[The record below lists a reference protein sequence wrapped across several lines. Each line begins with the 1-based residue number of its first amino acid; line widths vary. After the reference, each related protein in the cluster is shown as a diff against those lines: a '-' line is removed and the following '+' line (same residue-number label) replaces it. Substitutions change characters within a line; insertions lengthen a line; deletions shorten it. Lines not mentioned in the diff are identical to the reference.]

1 MSDFPSQ
8 EWERELVDGLIDA
21 GNKNAKL
28 SGDGAREKA
37 MANLAKPIAEAIKN
51 GGGPIHWVG
60 SFTVNELNN
69 LENPDFGG
77 IYGVKDGG
85 VIVNRDGS
93 RIEVS
98 ANDAL
103 VWNGEKWASFIDIDL
118 DGYAKTEEVAA
129 VAAAI
134 AAHSADL
141 SNPHEVTAAQVG
153 AYTKE
158 QVDGFIRNWSGYIVV
173 PYGQQKPEASEAQL
187 GKIYLVQVSTDPE
200 VRDQYEEWIS
210 DGTAW
215 SLIGT
220 MSIDLSPYDKIVDA
234 EAREK
239 AISDALAEHV
249 ADKTNPHGVTPEQI
263 GAAKSTDL
271 SGYVKKTG
279 DTMTGRLTVQAAGG
293 DQTKAAEGAIVAKM
307 TAASNKTGVSTNG
320 SVFAGNFDS
329 TNSQFVGVRRK
340 TDSGAKVGARFQIY
354 RRDASDNG
362 TAAFMQVDYTS
373 TATVKSIFEFGHNY
387 GTKEDNWGTMTFGD
401 VTKNVAYKE
410 DYDTALND
418 TSTSAPQTKAVNA
431 AIESHT
437 SDHSNPHEVTAEQ
450 VGAYTKER
458 VDAEIKKESD
468 ARVLYDSQLRE
479 SIEALE
485 EKAEEFV
492 TGEEVSEAI
501 AAEADSRIQ
510 EDIAINARIDMIP
523 QTDWNETDEGSMA
536 YLANHPTP
544 ISDIDIE
551 ALFS

>member
-1 MSDFPSQ
+1 M
-8 EWERELVDGLIDA
+8 EEIWEKKLVDGLVKA
-21 GNKNAKL
+21 GNDNALL
-28 SGDGAREKA
+28 SGEGAREQA
-37 MANLAKPIAEAIKN
+37 MTNLAEPIAEAIKN
-51 GGGPIHWVG
+51 GGGGVHWIG
-60 SFTVNELNN
+60 SFTVAEINA
-69 LENPDFGG
+69 LENPEKDG

-85 VIVNRDGS
+85 VIVNKDGS

-103 VWNGEKWASFIDIDL
+103 IWNGEKWASFID
-118 DGYAKTEEVAA
+118 V
-129 VAAAI
+129 
-134 AAHSADL
+134 DL
-141 SNPHEVTAAQVG
+141 SQ
-153 AYTKE
+153 
-158 QVDGFIRNWSGYIVV
+158 
-173 PYGQQKPEASEAQL
+173 
-187 GKIYLVQVSTDPE
+187 
-200 VRDQYEEWIS
+200 
-210 DGTAW
+210 
-215 SLIGT
+215 
-220 MSIDLSPYDKIVDA
+220 YDKIADA

-239 AISDALAEHV
+239 AISGALVEHI

-279 DTMTGRLTVQAAGG
+279 DTMTGRLTVQNAGG

-307 TAASNKTGVSTNG
+307 TAAANKTGVSTNG
-320 SVFAGNFDS
+320 SVFAGDLDS
-329 TNSQFVGVRRK
+329 INSQFVGVRRK

-354 RRDASDNG
+354 RRDASNNG

-387 GTKEDNWGTMTFGD
+387 GTKEDNWGTMTFDD

-418 TSTSAPQTKAVNA
+418 SSVSAPQTKAVKA
-431 AIESHT
+431 AIES
-437 SDHSNPHEVTAEQ
+437 
-450 VGAYTKER
+450 GIRKEADDR
-458 VDAEIKKESD
+458 A
-468 ARVLYDSQLRE
+468 LYDSQLRE

-501 AAEADSRIQ
+501 AAEADARIQ

>member
-1 MSDFPSQ
+1 MEDTELDENVEEVLESEPPPRP
-8 EWERELVDGLIDA
+8 EPTPGGNRELVNGVVINLDQPFTDT
-21 GNKNAKL
+21 
-28 SGDGAREKA
+28 EKA
-37 MANLAKPIAEAIKN
+37 QGRANLDVYSKREVDEAIETAT
-51 GGGPIHWVG
+51 GGD
-60 SFTVNELNN
+60 TVVNDVKYE
-69 LENPDFGG
+69 GG
-77 IYGVKDGG
+77 KLKQTKGETTTD
-85 VIVNRDGS
+85 IV
-93 RIEVS
+93 EV
-98 ANDAL
+98 
-103 VWNGEKWASFIDIDL
+103 
-118 DGYAKTEEVAA
+118 
-129 VAAAI
+129 
-134 AAHSADL
+134 
-141 SNPHEVTAAQVG
+141 
-153 AYTKE
+153 YTKDE
-158 QVDGFIRNWSGYIVV
+158 VDGFIRNWSGYIVV

-271 SGYVKKTG
+271 AGYVKKAG
-279 DTMTGRLTVQAAGG
+279 DTMTGRLTVQTAGG
-293 DQTKAAEGAIVAKM
+293 DQTKYDNGAIVAKM
-307 TAASNKTGVSTNG
+307 TAAANKTGVSTNG
-320 SVFAGNFDS
+320 SVFAGDLDS
-329 TNSQFVGVRRK
+329 INSQFVGVRRK

-410 DYDTALND
+410 DYDAALND
-418 TSTSAPQTKAVNA
+418 SSVSAPQTKAVNA

-501 AAEADSRIQ
+501 AAEADARIQ
-510 EDIAINARIDMIP
+510 EDIAINARIDTIP